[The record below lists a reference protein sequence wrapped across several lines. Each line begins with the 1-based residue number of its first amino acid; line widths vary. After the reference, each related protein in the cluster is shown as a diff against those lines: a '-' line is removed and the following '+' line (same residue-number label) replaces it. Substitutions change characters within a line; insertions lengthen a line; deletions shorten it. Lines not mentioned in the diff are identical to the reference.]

1 MTRRATKMS
10 LAIDGMAE
18 GLYGHLRG
26 IEDFFEGDM
35 AMSGQVLDKA
45 LGQFIDYVREEGGD
59 ALALEYMERFI
70 QTMRVRLAIEEAK
83 E

>member
-1 MTRRATKMS
+1 MARRASKMS

-35 AMSGQVLDKA
+35 SMSGQVLDQA
-45 LGQFIDYVREEGGD
+45 LGKFIEDVRDEGGEVM
-59 ALALEYMERFI
+59 ALEYMERFL